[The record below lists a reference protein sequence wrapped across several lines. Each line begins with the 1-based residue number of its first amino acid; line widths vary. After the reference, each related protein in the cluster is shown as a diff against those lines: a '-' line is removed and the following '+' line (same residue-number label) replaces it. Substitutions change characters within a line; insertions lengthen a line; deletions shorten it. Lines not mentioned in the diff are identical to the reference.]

1 MSYKLIIKEEAIA
14 DMQEAY
20 DYYEE
25 QQAGLGERFLA
36 ALQQRFVSLSEHP
49 QYYGFIDSKQLLRDV
64 SVAVFPYVIVYGII
78 EDEVRVY
85 AIHPTRKRPKQNYSE

>member
-25 QQAGLGERFLA
+25 QQTGLGERFLA
-36 ALQQRFVSLSEHP
+36 ALQERFASLSEHP
-49 QYYGFIDSKQLLRDV
+49 QYYGFRL
-64 SVAVFPYVIVYGII
+64 
-78 EDEVRVY
+78 
-85 AIHPTRKRPKQNYSE
+85 